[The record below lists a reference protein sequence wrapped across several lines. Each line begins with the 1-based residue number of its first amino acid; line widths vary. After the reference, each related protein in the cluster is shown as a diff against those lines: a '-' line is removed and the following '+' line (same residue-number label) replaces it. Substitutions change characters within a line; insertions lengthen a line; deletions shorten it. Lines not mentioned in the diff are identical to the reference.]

1 MELFGHQ
8 NSTIPLGSFHSCLS
22 KNVKI
27 PPYRYGT
34 FYLLVKKS
42 SKLHRTV
49 QKFSIFSSTQRQS
62 PIQKTSKSYHT
73 VRELLIFFSTNLQKS
88 TVPLGVAN
96 LLFQKASKSHRTV
109 RELFIFKKSSKI
121 HRTVRRKSIFS
132 LEKRPWGGPIP
143 PYRYVSWN
151 FVSKRLSNQNC
162 ET

>member
-8 NSTIPLGSFHSCLS
+8 NSTIPLGSFHICLS
-22 KNVKI
+22 KNVKF

-34 FYLLVKKS
+34 FYLFVKQS

-121 HRTVRRKSIFS
+121 HRTVTRKSIFS
-132 LEKRPWGGPIP
+132 LEKRP
-143 PYRYVSWN
+143 
-151 FVSKRLSNQNC
+151 
-162 ET
+162 

>member
-8 NSTIPLGSFHSCLS
+8 NSTIALGSFHSCLS
-22 KNVKI
+22 KTVKI

-42 SKLHRTV
+42 SKLHRSV
-49 QKFSIFSSTQRQS
+49 QKFAIFSSTQRPS

-109 RELFIFKKSSKI
+109 MELFI
-121 HRTVRRKSIFS
+121 
-132 LEKRPWGGPIP
+132 
-143 PYRYVSWN
+143 
-151 FVSKRLSNQNC
+151 RLSKNLPNSTVPFRSLQFFRQHNVKVLSKTRQNP
-162 ET
+162 TIPLGNF

>member
-49 QKFSIFSSTQRQS
+49 QKFTIFSSTQRQS

-96 LLFQKASKSHRTV
+96 LFFQKTSKSYRTV
-109 RELFIFKKSSKI
+109 TDISIFNKYSKI
-121 HRTVRRKSIFS
+121 HRTITRKSTFS
-132 LEKRPWGGPIP
+132 PEKRP
-143 PYRYVSWN
+143 
-151 FVSKRLSNQNC
+151 
-162 ET
+162 

>member
-1 MELFGHQ
+1 MKFFGHQ
-8 NSTIPLGSFHSCLS
+8 KSIIPLGSFHSCLS

-27 PPYRYGT
+27 PLYRYGT
-34 FYLLVKKS
+34 FYLFVKQS

-49 QKFSIFSSTQRQS
+49 QKFSFFSSTQRQS

-96 LLFQKASKSHRTV
+96 LLFPKASKSHRTV

-132 LEKRPWGGPIP
+132 LEKRP
-143 PYRYVSWN
+143 
-151 FVSKRLSNQNC
+151 
-162 ET
+162 